1 MNIALW
7 IAHILLI
14 IVFGMAGYAKV
25 FTPIEELELASQM
38 AWVTSVPVWMV
49 RLAAVSELFAVLALI
64 AIPPIKRYTFL
75 VPLASIGLT
84 LIMIGSLFVLAPRG
98 ESIILNLVLGG
109 VAAFV
114 AWGRWKVMPLSKG
127 AQ

>member
-1 MNIALW
+1 MKIALW

-14 IVFGMAGYAKV
+14 IVFGMSGYAKV
-25 FTPIEELELASQM
+25 FTPIEELASQL

-64 AIPPIKRYTFL
+64 TIPLIKRYTFL
-75 VPLASIGLT
+75 IPLAAAGLT
-84 LIMIGSLFVLAPRG
+84 LIMIGSLFVLVPRG
-98 ESIILNLVLGG
+98 EPIIFNLVLGG

-114 AWGRWKVMPLSKG
+114 AWGRWKMMPVG
-127 AQ
+127 EGG

>member
-14 IVFGMAGYAKV
+14 IVFGMSGYAKV
-25 FTPIEELELASQM
+25 FTPIEELASQL
-38 AWVTSVPVWMV
+38 AWVNFVPVWMV
-49 RLAAVSELFAVLALI
+49 KLAAVSELFAVLALI
-64 AIPPIKRYTFL
+64 TIPLIKRYTIL
-75 VPLASIGLT
+75 VPLAALGLT
-84 LIMIGSLFVLAPRG
+84 FIMIGSLFVLAPRG